1 MPRVEERQHHEWRG
15 DGNMA
20 EEGRLA
26 AHRLEPWPEEQVRGH
41 NSYGAADNA
50 ERVERQRKPPQDRV
64 SAILGGIAVVALVL
78 GLAQVVDMGGR
89 RSVAEG
95 QVGNNMLQLKAVA
108 RRHTRMHMLQGVE
121 GANGTADANTTAV
134 SAAERSS
141 VVGDTPGISECCECP
156 VAAMPAAGNETAD
169 DGQAGAEERAG
180 NQTAGDSQPEGGAAE
195 ISTLS
200 MSAAESFENATAPA
214 AEEVDN
220 ATAPSVVGAEAAE
233 EHEAEPAA
241 DKSLAEGQI
250 LQRRKLLRRLQQ
262 DLNASAFGV
271 QQILP
276 VEVSAVDAS
285 ETAADE
291 TAAPETSLAAQVS
304 SCCLCSDGPAE
315 RIAVVDEDWGSSAM
329 PRNAWDSVFS
339 VFKYVGKDIWGRDGY
354 KTVHDLDGER
364 LVPSPEESEHIL
376 PTIGPRDIVVPSLE
390 FEGTQHNGGWA
401 VTSDFFGDGRPHQA
415 TGVDE
420 TEHEL
425 NSLVGGD
432 KMIDQR
438 ITHMKDPANWRGHQ
452 LPGVTVDWSK
462 IPHPADAAK
471 EGPPTTKVPHIVHHS
486 DGTIEMETEPAGSS
500 IPYRSGV
507 RQMVFKPCK
516 KHPIHG
522 CELEPPMP
530 IPTYV
535 FSSLLSFTF
544 QT

>member
-1 MPRVEERQHHEWRG
+1 
-15 DGNMA
+15 
-20 EEGRLA
+20 
-26 AHRLEPWPEEQVRGH
+26 
-41 NSYGAADNA
+41 
-50 ERVERQRKPPQDRV
+50 
-64 SAILGGIAVVALVL
+64 
-78 GLAQVVDMGGR
+78 
-89 RSVAEG
+89 
-95 QVGNNMLQLKAVA
+95 
-108 RRHTRMHMLQGVE
+108 MLQGVE

-195 ISTLS
+195 NSTLS
-200 MSAAESFENATAPA
+200 MSAAEAVENATAPA
-214 AEEVDN
+214 AATEEVDN
-220 ATAPSVVGAEAAE
+220 ATAPAVVGAEAAE
-233 EHEAEPAA
+233 EPAAEPAA
-241 DKSLAEGQI
+241 GKSLAGGHM
-250 LQRRKLLRRLQQ
+250 LQRRKLLSRLPQ
-262 DLNASAFGV
+262 DLKASAFGV

-276 VEVSAVDAS
+276 LEVSAVDAS

-291 TAAPETSLAAQVS
+291 TAAPETSSAAQAPS
-304 SCCLCSDGPAE
+304 GCCLCSDGPAE

-364 LVPSPEESEHIL
+364 LVPSPEEPEHTL

-471 EGPPTTKVPHIVHHS
+471 EGAPTTKVPHIVHHN
-486 DGTIEMETEPAGSS
+486 DGTVDLETEPAGSS

-522 CELEPPMP
+522 CELDPPMP

-535 FSSLLSFTF
+535 FSSLLLHLRLRVRLCLHLHLRVSL
-544 QT
+544 